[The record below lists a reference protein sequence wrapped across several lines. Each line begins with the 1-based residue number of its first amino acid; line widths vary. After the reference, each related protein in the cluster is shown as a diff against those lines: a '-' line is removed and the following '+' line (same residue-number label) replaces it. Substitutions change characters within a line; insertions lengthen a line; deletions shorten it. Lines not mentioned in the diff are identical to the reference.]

1 MGTCQRWR
9 GTVADGRQ
17 RNAVVA
23 LLQTGNA
30 GVATQ
35 LEVLEL
41 VLLFSS
47 GRLKPGKRQPWL
59 CSNPVCDHTWPGD
72 VPVAQKTVRCFPC
85 HVHLEKQPSP
95 PQLGA
100 LGQVNSVRQV
110 PGVSNRDAYT
120 QN

>member
-1 MGTCQRWR
+1 M
-9 GTVADGRQ
+9 
-17 RNAVVA
+17 VA